1 MHFWRVRQSR
11 KIIVTCMACL
21 LPGLP
26 KNEMNLPFGNCYLVH
41 GNYGDE
47 MKIKN
52 MLIVK
57 NNVGQ
62 G

>member
-1 MHFWRVRQSR
+1 
-11 KIIVTCMACL
+11 MACL